1 MATNRTIDAL
11 VLGGGPAG
19 ATAAALLA
27 GGGLGTVILESERS
41 RCLHVGES
49 LLPHTLP
56 LLDELGVHDAVRD
69 LPHTRRTD
77 GTTFVAHDG
86 SRQAVYWF
94 DRAWPPALP
103 HAWQVHRE
111 EFDAVLLAN
120 AVRRGAELWQGWRAT
135 APLWEGNR
143 LVGLR
148 AASPD
153 GEEHDL
159 HCRALLDA
167 SGRQAFLA
175 NRMGWRFP
183 YPRHRKVVAVG
194 HFAGVRLP
202 AGREAGNTTVVV
214 TDGGW
219 FWLIPFRDGAASVGA
234 VLDVAKWRARDGG
247 AEEMFEFA
255 RRATPEVARRLADA
269 TPLVP
274 FAAVQNFS
282 HRVMHVAGEG
292 YCAIGDAAGF
302 LDPIF
307 STGVFLA
314 TTTAASA
321 ARDVREALDRH
332 GRVDAY
338 DFGPTLALTRSLQR
352 VFFSLMRAFHDPD
365 FLPFLFDPPPAF
377 RIAEA
382 LTSLLAGDVVRP
394 GRWRRTLRYRA
405 LAGLARAQHLG
416 RRLGRPLAVP
426 LAAAPGRP
434 R

>member
-1 MATNRTIDAL
+1 MAATRTIDAL
-11 VLGGGPAG
+11 ILGGGPAG

-27 GGGLGTVILESERS
+27 RAGLGTVILEGERFP
-41 RCLHVGES
+41 RFHVGES

-77 GTTFVAHDG
+77 GASFVSHDG
-86 SRQAVYWF
+86 ARRAVYWF

-103 HAWQVHRE
+103 HGWQVHRD
-111 EFDAVLLAN
+111 EFDAALLAN
-120 AVRRGAELWQGWRAT
+120 AVRCGVELRQGWRAT
-135 APLWEGNR
+135 APVWEGSR
-143 LVGLR
+143 LVGVR
-148 AASPD
+148 AAGAD
-153 GEEHDL
+153 GEEHEL
-159 HCRALLDA
+159 RCRVLLDG
-167 SGRQAFLA
+167 SGREAFLA

-194 HFAGVRLP
+194 HFAGAWLP
-202 AGREAGNTTVVV
+202 DGREAGNTTVVL

-219 FWLIPFRDGAASVGA
+219 FWLTPFRDDAVSVGA

-247 AEEMFEFA
+247 AEDLFAFA
-255 RRATPEVARRLADA
+255 RRATPEVERRLAAA
-269 TPLVP
+269 TPLLP
-274 FAAVQNFS
+274 FAGVQNFS

-314 TTTAASA
+314 MTTAASA

-352 VFFSLMRAFHDPD
+352 VFFSLIRAFHDPD
-365 FLPFLFDPPPAF
+365 FLTLLFDPPPRL

-382 LTSLLAGDVVRP
+382 ITSLLGGDVVRP
-394 GRWRRTLRYRA
+394 GRWHRTLRFRA
-405 LAGLARAQHLG
+405 LTGLARAQRLG
-416 RRLGRPLAVP
+416 RRLGRPLAAP
-426 LAAAPGRP
+426 LAAVPGGP